1 MARSQEQRQAA
12 PSMALRLIPVAL
24 VAAVTGFVFGG
35 TGLEI
40 GPAVAARESAERAA
54 AVRVMLDLPPVES
67 ETAAAAVTPQ
77 QFLAE
82 GERIVSSQYA
92 TRVRI
97 ESVGIDAEVASV
109 GYVFKDGRLQYDVP
123 RSGAGQYT
131 GTAAPGQQGNTV
143 IAGHVSN
150 RSGPAV
156 FRDLS
161 QVGLGETIEVFR
173 GDQVFRYEVV
183 ELRLVPAD
191 AVEVMQ
197 AAGGATVTLITCAID
212 DNFKD
217 RFVVIG
223 KLI

>member
-1 MARSQEQRQAA
+1 MARSQKQRQAA
-12 PSMALRLIPVAL
+12 PSMALRLLPVAL

-35 TGLEI
+35 TGLEV
-40 GPAVAARESAERAA
+40 GPTVAARETAERVT
-54 AVRVMLDLPPVES
+54 AVRVALDIHPRPESATPV
-67 ETAAAAVTPQ
+67 ATPQ
-77 QFLAE
+77 QFLAD
-82 GERIVSSQYA
+82 GERIVTSQYA

-97 ESVGIDAEVASV
+97 EAVGIDAEVASV

-123 RSGAGQYT
+123 RRGAGQYT
-131 GTAAPGQQGNTV
+131 GTAAPGEQGNTV

-161 QVGLGETIEVFR
+161 QVSLGETIEVFR

-191 AVEVMQ
+191 AIEVMQ
-197 AAGGATVTLITCAID
+197 AVGGATVTLITCSVD